1 MYNISEYILAKR
13 SAYITEKALEKSLE
27 YRSFNEGENKPIT
40 YERFKPDNFYKIQK
54 NFEFL
59 IQAIFP
65 GSIIKKF
72 VSINTN
78 ISLKAIPLFIVEI
91 FDPYYIRIPFIITQ
105 DSVLA
110 ISTFGNSNTEE
121 LNRNKWFGEII
132 PTHIMEHVNQL
143 DIIDLIQRPIY
154 VNEDTTMTIDEVI
167 KLIVE
172 SYAIGTTDADQV
184 LSNNFDS
191 QSALDIMEISVESPI
206 FKHID
211 KTFGVESILSLDK
224 ASSAE
229 IISPTDFLPV
239 QIESGDSN
247 EFVYVTSSNKGK
259 LKVNNHKEFDGD
271 QTTVKI
277 PKSAV
282 NTILVE
288 LESSIYFEYDS
299 EIIIEH
305 PDRHTSTWSL
315 FDITTLNEE
324 VNEAMN
330 TVGTEGFV
338 GTMRDIYQAIKIF
351 GLRKG
356 SLMYQVFMNISKVPR
371 KIGSWIWVAL
381 KRAIKT
387 RNQREKEDMLEFQEK
402 LLNDEFDI
410 VLERIKMMGENS
422 VRSWVWTII
431 LGPLYFLPFMYIL
444 QRNANRSVKL
454 RAIERL
460 EFKIDGLL
468 ERHDQKLE
476 FARQEGDPETVDR
489 LLAEKHNMEFARM
502 KLIEFKRDLVQ
513 KDRIRYMTFNKDL
526 SMNGRQRIDALMQ
539 SGSYF
544 NIGVA
549 GGHPYTVETRLGGS
563 DY

>member
-1 MYNISEYILAKR
+1 MYNVSEYILAKR
-13 SAYITEKALEKSLE
+13 SAYITEKALEKSLT
-27 YRSFNEGENKPIT
+27 YRSFNEGENKPIL
-40 YERFKPDNFYKIQK
+40 YERFKPDDFYKVQK

-59 IQAIFP
+59 IETIFP
-65 GSIIKKF
+65 GSIVKKF

-91 FDPYYIRIPFIITQ
+91 FDPYFIRIPFIITQ

-110 ISTFGNSNTEE
+110 ISAFGNSNTEE
-121 LNRNKWFGEII
+121 IYKNKWFGEII
-132 PTHIMEHVNQL
+132 PTHVLAEITQPEIV
-143 DIIDLIQRPIY
+143 DLVQRPVY
-154 VNEDTTMTIDEVI
+154 VNENMTMTIEEII

-191 QSALDIMEISVESPI
+191 ISALDIMELSVESSV

-211 KTFGVESILSLDK
+211 KTFGTESILQLDK
-224 ASSAE
+224 ASAE
-229 IISPTDFLPV
+229 DIISPTDFLPIQV
-239 QIESGDSN
+239 EHGDTN
-247 EFVYVTSSNKGK
+247 AFVYVTSNDKGR
-259 LKVNNHKEFDGD
+259 LKVSTSSEEAE
-271 QTTVKI
+271 QTTVKV

-288 LESSIYFEYDS
+288 LDSLTYFIFDDK
-299 EIIIEH
+299 ILIEQKDGQ
-305 PDRHTSTWSL
+305 PIEWSL
-315 FDITTLNEE
+315 FDMTALNEE
-324 VNEAMN
+324 VNDALN
-330 TVGTEGFV
+330 TVGTEGFI
-338 GTMRDIYQAIKIF
+338 GTMRDVYQAIKIF
-351 GLRKG
+351 GIRKG
-356 SLMYQVFMNISKVPR
+356 SVMYQVFMNITKIPR
-371 KIGSWIWVAL
+371 KVAVWVWAAL
-381 KRAIKT
+381 RRAIKT
-387 RNQREKEDMLEFQEK
+387 RNQRQKDDMLDFQEK

-410 VLERIKMMGENS
+410 ILERIKSMGENA
-422 VRSWVWTII
+422 VRSWVWTIV
-431 LGPLYFLPFMYIL
+431 LGPIHFLPFMYML
-444 QRNANRSVKL
+444 QRRANNQVKL

-468 ERHDQKLE
+468 ERHEQKLE
-476 FARQEGDPETVDR
+476 YAKQEGDPETVDR

-502 KLIEFKRDLVQ
+502 KLIEFKRDLLN

-544 NIGVA
+544 NVSMS
-549 GGHPYTVETRLGGS
+549 GGHGYTVETRAGGL

>member
-1 MYNISEYILAKR
+1 MYNVSEYILAKR
-13 SAYITEKALEKSLE
+13 SAYITEKALEKSLT
-27 YRSFNEGENKPIT
+27 YRSFNEGENKPIL
-40 YERFKPDNFYKIQK
+40 YERFKPDNFYTIQK

-59 IQAIFP
+59 IETIFP
-65 GSIIKKF
+65 GSIVKKF

-91 FDPYYIRIPFIITQ
+91 FDPYFIRIPFIITQ

-110 ISTFGNSNTEE
+110 ISAFGNSNTEE
-121 LNRNKWFGEII
+121 IYKNKWFGEII
-132 PTHIMEHVNQL
+132 PTHVLAEITQPEIV
-143 DIIDLIQRPIY
+143 DLVQRPVY
-154 VNEDTTMTIDEVI
+154 VNETMTMTIEEII

-191 QSALDIMEISVESPI
+191 ISALDIMELSVESSV

-211 KTFGVESILSLDK
+211 KTFGTESILQLDK
-224 ASSAE
+224 ASAE
-229 IISPTDFLPV
+229 DIISPTDFLPIQV
-239 QIESGDSN
+239 EHGDTN
-247 EFVYVTSSNKGK
+247 DFVYVTSNDKGR
-259 LKVNNHKEFDGD
+259 LKVSTSSEEAE
-271 QTTVKI
+271 QTTVKV

-288 LESSIYFEYDS
+288 LDSLTYFIFDDK
-299 EIIIEH
+299 ILIEQKDGQ
-305 PDRHTSTWSL
+305 PIEWSL
-315 FDITTLNEE
+315 FDITALNEE
-324 VNEAMN
+324 VNDALN
-330 TVGTEGFV
+330 TVGTEGFI
-338 GTMRDIYQAIKIF
+338 GTMRDVYQAIKIF

-356 SLMYQVFMNISKVPR
+356 SLMYQVFMNITKLPR
-371 KIGSWIWVAL
+371 KLAAWVWSAL
-381 KRAIKT
+381 KRAMKT

-410 VLERIKMMGENS
+410 ILERIKMMTENS
-422 VRSWVWTII
+422 IRSWVWTII
-431 LGPLYFLPFMYIL
+431 LGPIYFLPFMYIL
-444 QRNANRSVKL
+444 QRNANRTNKL

-468 ERHDQKLE
+468 ERHEQKLE
-476 FARQEGDPETVDR
+476 YAKQEGNPEEVDK

-544 NIGVA
+544 NVGMSN
-549 GGHPYTVETRLGGS
+549 GQGYTVETRLGGL
-563 DY
+563 D

>member
-1 MYNISEYILAKR
+1 MYNVSEYILAKR
-13 SAYITEKALEKSLE
+13 SAYITEKALEKSLT
-27 YRSFNEGENKPIT
+27 YRSFNEGENKPIL
-40 YERFKPDNFYKIQK
+40 YERFKPDNFYTIQK

-59 IQAIFP
+59 IETIFP
-65 GSIIKKF
+65 GSIVKKF

-91 FDPYYIRIPFIITQ
+91 FDPYFIRIPFIITQ

-110 ISTFGNSNTEE
+110 ISAFGNSNTEE
-121 LNRNKWFGEII
+121 IYKNKWFGEII
-132 PTHIMEHVNQL
+132 PTHVLAEITQPEIV
-143 DIIDLIQRPIY
+143 DLVQRPVY
-154 VNEDTTMTIDEVI
+154 VNETTTMTIEEII

-191 QSALDIMEISVESPI
+191 ISALDIMELSVESSV

-211 KTFGVESILSLDK
+211 KTFGTESILQLDK
-224 ASSAE
+224 ASAE
-229 IISPTDFLPV
+229 DIISPTDFLPIQV
-239 QIESGDSN
+239 EHGDTN
-247 EFVYVTSSNKGK
+247 AFVYVTSNDKGR
-259 LKVNNHKEFDGD
+259 LKVSTLSEEAE
-271 QTTVKI
+271 QTTVKV

-288 LESSIYFEYDS
+288 LDSLTYFIFDDK
-299 EIIIEH
+299 ILIEQKDGQ
-305 PDRHTSTWSL
+305 PIEWSL
-315 FDITTLNEE
+315 FDITALNEE
-324 VNEAMN
+324 VNDALN
-330 TVGTEGFV
+330 TVGTEGFI
-338 GTMRDIYQAIKIF
+338 GTMRDVYQAIKIF

-356 SLMYQVFMNISKVPR
+356 SLMYQVFMNITKLPR
-371 KIGSWIWVAL
+371 KLAAWVWSAL
-381 KRAIKT
+381 KRAMKT

-410 VLERIKMMGENS
+410 ILERIKMMSENS

-431 LGPLYFLPFMYIL
+431 LGPIYFLPFMYIL
-444 QRNANRSVKL
+444 QRNANRTNKL

-468 ERHDQKLE
+468 ERHEQKLE
-476 FARQEGDPETVDR
+476 YAKQEGNPEEVDK

-544 NIGVA
+544 NVGMSN
-549 GGHPYTVETRLGGS
+549 GQGYTVETRLGGL
-563 DY
+563 D

>member
-1 MYNISEYILAKR
+1 MYNVSEYILAKR
-13 SAYITEKALEKSLE
+13 SAYITEKALEKSLT
-27 YRSFNEGENKPIT
+27 YRSFNEGENKPIL
-40 YERFKPDNFYKIQK
+40 YERFKPDNFYTIQK

-59 IQAIFP
+59 IETIFP
-65 GSIIKKF
+65 GSIVKKF

-91 FDPYYIRIPFIITQ
+91 FDPYFIRIPFIITQ

-110 ISTFGNSNTEE
+110 ISAFGNSNTEE
-121 LNRNKWFGEII
+121 LYKNKWFGEIT
-132 PTHIMEHVNQL
+132 PTHVLAEITQPEIV
-143 DIIDLIQRPIY
+143 DLVQRPVY
-154 VNEDTTMTIDEVI
+154 VNETMTMTIEEII

-191 QSALDIMEISVESPI
+191 ISALDIMELSVESSV

-211 KTFGVESILSLDK
+211 KTFGTESILQLDK
-224 ASSAE
+224 ASAE
-229 IISPTDFLPV
+229 DIISPTDFLPIQV
-239 QIESGDSN
+239 EHGDTN
-247 EFVYVTSSNKGK
+247 AFVYVTSNDKGR
-259 LKVNNHKEFDGD
+259 LKVSTSSEEAE
-271 QTTVKI
+271 QTTVKV

-288 LESSIYFEYDS
+288 LDSLTYFIFDDK
-299 EIIIEH
+299 ILIEQKDGQ
-305 PDRHTSTWSL
+305 PIEWSL
-315 FDITTLNEE
+315 FDITALNEE
-324 VNEAMN
+324 VNDALN
-330 TVGTEGFV
+330 TVGTEGFI
-338 GTMRDIYQAIKIF
+338 GTMRDVYQAIKIF

-356 SLMYQVFMNISKVPR
+356 SLMYQVFMNITKLPR
-371 KIGSWIWVAL
+371 KLAAWVWSAL
-381 KRAIKT
+381 KRAMKT

-410 VLERIKMMGENS
+410 ILERIKMMTENS
-422 VRSWVWTII
+422 IRSWVWTII
-431 LGPLYFLPFMYIL
+431 LGPIYFLPFMYIL
-444 QRNANRSVKL
+444 QRNANRTNKL

-468 ERHDQKLE
+468 ERHEQKLE
-476 FARQEGDPETVDR
+476 YAKQEGNPEEVDK

-526 SMNGRQRIDALMQ
+526 SMNGRQRIAALMQ

-544 NIGVA
+544 NVGMSN
-549 GGHPYTVETRLGGS
+549 GQGYTVETRLGGL
-563 DY
+563 D

>member
-1 MYNISEYILAKR
+1 MYNVSEYILAKR
-13 SAYITEKALEKSLE
+13 SAYITEKALEKSLT
-27 YRSFNEGENKPIT
+27 YRSFNEGENKPIL
-40 YERFKPDNFYKIQK
+40 YERFKPDNFYKVQK

-59 IQAIFP
+59 IETIFP
-65 GSIIKKF
+65 GSIVKKF

-91 FDPYYIRIPFIITQ
+91 FDPYFIRIPFIITQ

-110 ISTFGNSNTEE
+110 ISAFGNSNTEE
-121 LNRNKWFGEII
+121 IYKNKWFGEIM
-132 PTHIMEHVNQL
+132 PTHVLAEIAQPEIV
-143 DIIDLIQRPIY
+143 DLVQRPVY
-154 VNEDTTMTIDEVI
+154 VNETMTMTIEEII

-191 QSALDIMEISVESPI
+191 ISALDIMELSVESSV

-211 KTFGVESILSLDK
+211 KTFGTESILQLDK
-224 ASSAE
+224 ASAE
-229 IISPTDFLPV
+229 DIISPTDFLPIQV
-239 QIESGDSN
+239 EHGDTN
-247 EFVYVTSSNKGK
+247 AFVYVTSNDKGR
-259 LKVNNHKEFDGD
+259 LKVSTSSEEAE
-271 QTTVKI
+271 QTTVKV

-288 LESSIYFEYDS
+288 LDSLTYFIFDDK
-299 EIIIEH
+299 ILIEQKDGQ
-305 PDRHTSTWSL
+305 PIEWSL
-315 FDITTLNEE
+315 FDITALNEE
-324 VNEAMN
+324 VNDALN
-330 TVGTEGFV
+330 TVGTEGFI
-338 GTMRDIYQAIKIF
+338 GTMRDVYQAIKIF

-356 SLMYQVFMNISKVPR
+356 SLMYQVFMNITKLPR
-371 KIGSWIWVAL
+371 KLAAWVWSAL
-381 KRAIKT
+381 KRAMKT

-410 VLERIKMMGENS
+410 ILERIKMMTENS
-422 VRSWVWTII
+422 IRSWVWTII
-431 LGPLYFLPFMYIL
+431 LGPIYFLPFMYIL
-444 QRNANRSVKL
+444 QRNANRTNKL

-468 ERHDQKLE
+468 ERHEQKLE
-476 FARQEGDPETVDR
+476 YAKQEGNPEEVDK

-544 NIGVA
+544 NVGMSN
-549 GGHPYTVETRLGGS
+549 GQGYTVETRLGGL
-563 DY
+563 D

>member
-1 MYNISEYILAKR
+1 MYNVSEYILAKR
-13 SAYITEKALEKSLE
+13 SAYITEKALEKSLT
-27 YRSFNEGENKPIT
+27 YRSFNEGENKPIL
-40 YERFKPDNFYKIQK
+40 YERFKPDNFYTIQK

-59 IQAIFP
+59 IETIFP
-65 GSIIKKF
+65 GSIVKKF

-91 FDPYYIRIPFIITQ
+91 FDPYFIRIPFIITQ

-110 ISTFGNSNTEE
+110 ISAFGNSNTEE
-121 LNRNKWFGEII
+121 IYKNKWFGEII
-132 PTHIMEHVNQL
+132 PTHVLAEITQPEIV
-143 DIIDLIQRPIY
+143 DLVQRPVY
-154 VNEDTTMTIDEVI
+154 VNESMTMTIEEII

-191 QSALDIMEISVESPI
+191 ISALDIMELSVESSV

-211 KTFGVESILSLDK
+211 KTFGTESILQLDK
-224 ASSAE
+224 ASAE
-229 IISPTDFLPV
+229 DIISPTDFLPIQV
-239 QIESGDSN
+239 EHGDTN
-247 EFVYVTSSNKGK
+247 AFVYVTSNDKGR
-259 LKVNNHKEFDGD
+259 LKVSTSSEEAD
-271 QTTVKI
+271 QTTVKV

-288 LESSIYFEYDS
+288 LDSLTYFIFDDK
-299 EIIIEH
+299 ILIEQKDGQ
-305 PDRHTSTWSL
+305 PIEWSL
-315 FDITTLNEE
+315 FDITALNEE
-324 VNEAMN
+324 VNDALN
-330 TVGTEGFV
+330 TVGTEGFI
-338 GTMRDIYQAIKIF
+338 GTMRDVYQAIKIF

-356 SLMYQVFMNISKVPR
+356 SLMYQVFMNITKLPR
-371 KIGSWIWVAL
+371 KLAAWVWSAL
-381 KRAIKT
+381 KRAMKT

-410 VLERIKMMGENS
+410 ILERIKMMSENS

-431 LGPLYFLPFMYIL
+431 LGPIYFLPFMYIL
-444 QRNANRSVKL
+444 QRNASRTNKL

-468 ERHDQKLE
+468 ERHEQKLE
-476 FARQEGDPETVDR
+476 YAKQEGNPEEVDK

-544 NIGVA
+544 NVGMSN
-549 GGHPYTVETRLGGS
+549 GQGYTVETRLGGL
-563 DY
+563 D

>member
-1 MYNISEYILAKR
+1 MYNVSEYILAKR
-13 SAYITEKALEKSLE
+13 SAYITEKALEKSLT
-27 YRSFNEGENKPIT
+27 YRSFNEGENKPIL
-40 YERFKPDNFYKIQK
+40 YERFKPDDFYKVQK

-59 IQAIFP
+59 IETIFP
-65 GSIIKKF
+65 GSIVKKF

-91 FDPYYIRIPFIITQ
+91 FDPYFIRIPFIITQ

-110 ISTFGNSNTEE
+110 ISAFGNSNTEE
-121 LNRNKWFGEII
+121 IYKNKWFGEII
-132 PTHIMEHVNQL
+132 PTHVLAEITQPEIV
-143 DIIDLIQRPIY
+143 DLVQRPVY
-154 VNEDTTMTIDEVI
+154 VNETTTMTIEEII

-191 QSALDIMEISVESPI
+191 ISALDIMELSVESSV

-211 KTFGVESILSLDK
+211 KTFGTESILQLDK
-224 ASSAE
+224 ASAE
-229 IISPTDFLPV
+229 DIISPTDFLPIQV
-239 QIESGDSN
+239 EHGDTN
-247 EFVYVTSSNKGK
+247 AFVYVTSNDKGR
-259 LKVNNHKEFDGD
+259 LKVSTSSEEAE
-271 QTTVKI
+271 QTTVKV

-288 LESSIYFEYDS
+288 LDSLTYFIFDDK
-299 EIIIEH
+299 ILIEQKDGQ
-305 PDRHTSTWSL
+305 PIEWSL
-315 FDITTLNEE
+315 FDITALNEE
-324 VNEAMN
+324 VNDALN
-330 TVGTEGFV
+330 TVGTEGFI
-338 GTMRDIYQAIKIF
+338 GTMRDVYQAIKIF

-356 SLMYQVFMNISKVPR
+356 SLMYQVFMNITKLPR
-371 KIGSWIWVAL
+371 KLAAWVWSAL
-381 KRAIKT
+381 KRAMKT

-410 VLERIKMMGENS
+410 ILERIKMMTENS
-422 VRSWVWTII
+422 IRSWVWTII
-431 LGPLYFLPFMYIL
+431 LGPIYFLPFMYIL
-444 QRNANRSVKL
+444 QRNANRTNKL

-468 ERHDQKLE
+468 ERHEQKLE
-476 FARQEGDPETVDR
+476 YAKQEGNPEEVDK

-544 NIGVA
+544 NVGMSN
-549 GGHPYTVETRLGGS
+549 GQGYTVETRLGGL
-563 DY
+563 D

>member
-1 MYNISEYILAKR
+1 MYNVSEYILAKR
-13 SAYITEKALEKSLE
+13 SAYITEKALEKSLT
-27 YRSFNEGENKPIT
+27 YRSFNEGENKPIL
-40 YERFKPDNFYKIQK
+40 YERFKPDDFYKVQK

-59 IQAIFP
+59 IETIFP
-65 GSIIKKF
+65 GSIVKKF

-91 FDPYYIRIPFIITQ
+91 FDPYFIRIPFIITQ

-110 ISTFGNSNTEE
+110 ISAFGNSNTEE
-121 LNRNKWFGEII
+121 IYKNKWFGEII
-132 PTHIMEHVNQL
+132 PTHVLAEITQPEIV
-143 DIIDLIQRPIY
+143 DLVQRPVQ
-154 VNEDTTMTIDEVI
+154 VNETMTMTIEEII

-191 QSALDIMEISVESPI
+191 ISALDIMELSVESSV

-211 KTFGVESILSLDK
+211 KTFGTESILQLDK
-224 ASSAE
+224 ASAE
-229 IISPTDFLPV
+229 DIISPTDFLPIQV
-239 QIESGDSN
+239 EHGDTN
-247 EFVYVTSSNKGK
+247 AFVYVTSNDKGR
-259 LKVNNHKEFDGD
+259 LKVSTSSEEAE
-271 QTTVKI
+271 QTTVKV

-288 LESSIYFEYDS
+288 LDSLTYFIFDDK
-299 EIIIEH
+299 ILIEQKDGQ
-305 PDRHTSTWSL
+305 PIEWSL
-315 FDITTLNEE
+315 FDITALNEE
-324 VNEAMN
+324 VNDALN
-330 TVGTEGFV
+330 TVGTEGFI
-338 GTMRDIYQAIKIF
+338 GTMRDVYQAIKIF
-351 GLRKG
+351 GIRKG
-356 SLMYQVFMNISKVPR
+356 SVMYQVFMNITKIPR
-371 KIGSWIWVAL
+371 KVAVWVWAAL
-381 KRAIKT
+381 RRAIKT
-387 RNQREKEDMLEFQEK
+387 RNQRQKDDMLDFQEK

-410 VLERIKMMGENS
+410 ILERIKSMGENA

-431 LGPLYFLPFMYIL
+431 LGPIHFLPFMYML
-444 QRNANRSVKL
+444 QRRANNQVKL

-468 ERHDQKLE
+468 ERHEQKLE
-476 FARQEGDPETVDR
+476 YAKQEGDPETVDK

-502 KLIEFKRDLVQ
+502 KLIEFKRDLLN

-544 NIGVA
+544 NVSMS
-549 GGHPYTVETRLGGS
+549 GGHGYTVETRAGGL

>member
-1 MYNISEYILAKR
+1 MYNVSEYILAKR
-13 SAYITEKALEKSLE
+13 SAYITEKALEKSLT
-27 YRSFNEGENKPIT
+27 YRSFNEGENKPIL
-40 YERFKPDNFYKIQK
+40 YERFKPDNFYKVQK

-59 IQAIFP
+59 IETIFP
-65 GSIIKKF
+65 GSIVKKF

-91 FDPYYIRIPFIITQ
+91 FDPYFIRIPFIITQ

-110 ISTFGNSNTEE
+110 ISAFGNSNTEE
-121 LNRNKWFGEII
+121 IYKNKWFGEII
-132 PTHIMEHVNQL
+132 PTHVLAEITQPEIV
-143 DIIDLIQRPIY
+143 DLVQRPVY
-154 VNEDTTMTIDEVI
+154 VNETMTMTIEEII

-191 QSALDIMEISVESPI
+191 ISALDIMELSVESSV

-211 KTFGVESILSLDK
+211 KTFGVESILQLDK
-224 ASSAE
+224 ASAE
-229 IISPTDFLPV
+229 DIISPTDFLPIQV
-239 QIESGDSN
+239 EHGDTN
-247 EFVYVTSSNKGK
+247 AFVYVTSNDKGR
-259 LKVNNHKEFDGD
+259 LKVSTSSEEAE
-271 QTTVKI
+271 QTTVKV

-288 LESSIYFEYDS
+288 LDSLTYFIFDDK
-299 EIIIEH
+299 ILIEQKDGQ
-305 PDRHTSTWSL
+305 PIEWSL
-315 FDITTLNEE
+315 FDITALNEE
-324 VNEAMN
+324 VNDALN
-330 TVGTEGFV
+330 TVGTEGFI
-338 GTMRDIYQAIKIF
+338 GTMRDVYQAIKIF
-351 GLRKG
+351 GIRKG
-356 SLMYQVFMNISKVPR
+356 SVMYQVFMNITKIPR
-371 KIGSWIWVAL
+371 KVAVWVWAAL
-381 KRAIKT
+381 RRAIKT
-387 RNQREKEDMLEFQEK
+387 RNQREKDDMLDFQEK

-410 VLERIKMMGENS
+410 ILERIKSMGENA

-431 LGPLYFLPFMYIL
+431 LGPIHFLPFMYML
-444 QRNANRSVKL
+444 QRRANNQVKL

-468 ERHDQKLE
+468 ERHEQKLE
-476 FARQEGDPETVDR
+476 YAKQEGDPETVDR

-502 KLIEFKRDLVQ
+502 KLIEFKRDLLH

-544 NIGVA
+544 NVSMS
-549 GGHPYTVETRLGGS
+549 GGQGYTVETRAGGL

>member
-1 MYNISEYILAKR
+1 MYNVSEYILAKR
-13 SAYITEKALEKSLE
+13 SAYITEKALEKSLT
-27 YRSFNEGENKPIT
+27 YRSFNEGENKPIL
-40 YERFKPDNFYKIQK
+40 YERFKPDNFYTVQK

-59 IQAIFP
+59 IETIFP
-65 GSIIKKF
+65 GSIVKKF

-91 FDPYYIRIPFIITQ
+91 FDPYFIRIPFIITQ

-121 LNRNKWFGEII
+121 LYKNKWFGEII
-132 PTHIMEHVNQL
+132 PTHVLVEITQPEIV
-143 DIIDLIQRPIY
+143 DLVQRPVY
-154 VNEDTTMTIDEVI
+154 VNETMTMTIEEII

-191 QSALDIMEISVESPI
+191 ISALDIMELSVESSV

-211 KTFGVESILSLDK
+211 KTFGTESILQLDK
-224 ASSAE
+224 ASAE
-229 IISPTDFLPV
+229 DIISPTDFLPIQV
-239 QIESGDSN
+239 EHGDTN
-247 EFVYVTSSNKGK
+247 AFVYVTSNDKGR
-259 LKVNNHKEFDGD
+259 LKVSTSSEEAE
-271 QTTVKI
+271 QTTVKV

-288 LESSIYFEYDS
+288 LDSLTYFIFDDK
-299 EIIIEH
+299 ILIEQKDGQ
-305 PDRHTSTWSL
+305 PIEWSL
-315 FDITTLNEE
+315 FDITALNEE
-324 VNEAMN
+324 VNDALN
-330 TVGTEGFV
+330 TVGTEGFI
-338 GTMRDIYQAIKIF
+338 GTMRDVYQAIKIF

-356 SLMYQVFMNISKVPR
+356 SLMYQVFMNITKLPR
-371 KIGSWIWVAL
+371 KLAAWVWSAL
-381 KRAIKT
+381 KRAMKT

-410 VLERIKMMGENS
+410 ILERIKMMTENS
-422 VRSWVWTII
+422 IRSWVWTII
-431 LGPLYFLPFMYIL
+431 LGPIYFLPFMYIL
-444 QRNANRSVKL
+444 QRNANRTNKL

-468 ERHDQKLE
+468 ERHEQKLE
-476 FARQEGDPETVDR
+476 YAKQEGNPEEVDK

-544 NIGVA
+544 NVGMSN
-549 GGHPYTVETRLGGS
+549 GQGYTVETRLGGL
-563 DY
+563 D

>member
-1 MYNISEYILAKR
+1 MYNVSEYILAKR
-13 SAYITEKALEKSLE
+13 SAYITEKALEKSLT
-27 YRSFNEGENKPIT
+27 YRSFNEGENKPIL
-40 YERFKPDNFYKIQK
+40 YERFKPDDFYKVQK

-59 IQAIFP
+59 IETIFP
-65 GSIIKKF
+65 GSIVKKF

-91 FDPYYIRIPFIITQ
+91 FDPYFIRIPFIITQ

-110 ISTFGNSNTEE
+110 ISAFGNSNTEE
-121 LNRNKWFGEII
+121 IYKNKWFGEII
-132 PTHIMEHVNQL
+132 PTHVLAEITQPEIV
-143 DIIDLIQRPIY
+143 DLVQRPVY
-154 VNEDTTMTIDEVI
+154 VNETMTMTIEEII

-191 QSALDIMEISVESPI
+191 ISALDIMELSVESSV

-211 KTFGVESILSLDK
+211 KTFGTESILQLDK
-224 ASSAE
+224 ASAE
-229 IISPTDFLPV
+229 DIISPTDFLPIQV
-239 QIESGDSN
+239 EHGDTN
-247 EFVYVTSSNKGK
+247 AFVYVTSNDKGR
-259 LKVNNHKEFDGD
+259 LKVSTSSEEAE

-288 LESSIYFEYDS
+288 LDSLTYFIFDDK
-299 EIIIEH
+299 ILIEQKDGQ
-305 PDRHTSTWSL
+305 PIEWSL
-315 FDITTLNEE
+315 FDITALNEE
-324 VNEAMN
+324 VNDALN
-330 TVGTEGFV
+330 TVGTEGFI
-338 GTMRDIYQAIKIF
+338 GTMRDVYQAIKIF

-356 SLMYQVFMNISKVPR
+356 SLMYQVFMNITKLPR
-371 KIGSWIWVAL
+371 KLAAWVWSAL
-381 KRAIKT
+381 KRAMKT

-410 VLERIKMMGENS
+410 ILERIKMMTENS

-431 LGPLYFLPFMYIL
+431 LGPIYFLPFMYIL
-444 QRNANRSVKL
+444 QRNANRTNKL

-468 ERHDQKLE
+468 ERHEQKLE
-476 FARQEGDPETVDR
+476 YAKQEGNPEEVDK

-544 NIGVA
+544 NVGMSN
-549 GGHPYTVETRLGGS
+549 GQGYTVETRLGGL
-563 DY
+563 D

>member
-1 MYNISEYILAKR
+1 MYNVSEYILAKR
-13 SAYITEKALEKSLE
+13 SAYITEKALEKSLT
-27 YRSFNEGENKPIT
+27 YRSFNEGENKPIL
-40 YERFKPDNFYKIQK
+40 YERFKPDNFYTIQK

-59 IQAIFP
+59 IETIFP
-65 GSIIKKF
+65 GSIVKKF

-91 FDPYYIRIPFIITQ
+91 FDPYFIRIPFIITQ

-110 ISTFGNSNTEE
+110 ISAFGNSNTEE
-121 LNRNKWFGEII
+121 IYKNKWFGEII
-132 PTHIMEHVNQL
+132 PTHVLAEITQPEIV
-143 DIIDLIQRPIY
+143 DLVQRPVY
-154 VNEDTTMTIDEVI
+154 VNESMTMTIEEII

-191 QSALDIMEISVESPI
+191 ISALDIMELSVESSV

-211 KTFGVESILSLDK
+211 KTFGTESILQLDK
-224 ASSAE
+224 ASAE
-229 IISPTDFLPV
+229 DIISPTDFLPIQV
-239 QIESGDSN
+239 EHGDTN
-247 EFVYVTSSNKGK
+247 AFVYVTSNDKGR
-259 LKVNNHKEFDGD
+259 LKVSTSSEEAE
-271 QTTVKI
+271 QTTVKV

-288 LESSIYFEYDS
+288 LDSLTYFIFDDK
-299 EIIIEH
+299 ILIEQKDGQ
-305 PDRHTSTWSL
+305 PIEWSL
-315 FDITTLNEE
+315 FDITALNEE
-324 VNEAMN
+324 VNDALN
-330 TVGTEGFV
+330 TVGTEGFI
-338 GTMRDIYQAIKIF
+338 GTMRDVYQAIKIF

-356 SLMYQVFMNISKVPR
+356 SLMYQVFMNITKLPR
-371 KIGSWIWVAL
+371 KLAAWVWSAL
-381 KRAIKT
+381 KRAMKT

-410 VLERIKMMGENS
+410 ILERIKMMSENS

-431 LGPLYFLPFMYIL
+431 LGPIYFLPFMYIL
-444 QRNANRSVKL
+444 QRNANRTNKL

-468 ERHDQKLE
+468 ERHEQKLE
-476 FARQEGDPETVDR
+476 YAKQEGNPEEVDK

-544 NIGVA
+544 NVGMSN
-549 GGHPYTVETRLGGS
+549 GQGYTVETRIGGL
-563 DY
+563 D

>member
-1 MYNISEYILAKR
+1 MYNVSEYILAKR
-13 SAYITEKALEKSLE
+13 SAYITEKALEKSLT
-27 YRSFNEGENKPIT
+27 YRSFNEGENKPIL
-40 YERFKPDNFYKIQK
+40 YERFKPDNFYTIQK

-59 IQAIFP
+59 IETIFP
-65 GSIIKKF
+65 GSIVKKF

-91 FDPYYIRIPFIITQ
+91 FDPYFIRIPFIITQ

-110 ISTFGNSNTEE
+110 ISAFGNSNTEE
-121 LNRNKWFGEII
+121 LYKNKWFGEIT
-132 PTHIMEHVNQL
+132 PTHVLAEITQPEIV
-143 DIIDLIQRPIY
+143 DLVQRPVY
-154 VNEDTTMTIDEVI
+154 VNETMTMTIEEII

-191 QSALDIMEISVESPI
+191 ISALDIMELSVESSV

-211 KTFGVESILSLDK
+211 KTFGTESILQLDK
-224 ASSAE
+224 ASAE
-229 IISPTDFLPV
+229 DIISPTDFLPIQV
-239 QIESGDSN
+239 EHGDTN
-247 EFVYVTSSNKGK
+247 AFVYVTSNDKGR
-259 LKVNNHKEFDGD
+259 LKVSTSSEEAE
-271 QTTVKI
+271 QTTVKV

-288 LESSIYFEYDS
+288 LDSLTYFIFDDK
-299 EIIIEH
+299 ILIEQKDGQ
-305 PDRHTSTWSL
+305 PIEWSL
-315 FDITTLNEE
+315 FDITALNEE
-324 VNEAMN
+324 VNDALN
-330 TVGTEGFV
+330 TVGTEGFI
-338 GTMRDIYQAIKIF
+338 GTMRDVYQAIKIF

-356 SLMYQVFMNISKVPR
+356 SLMYQVFMNITKLPR
-371 KIGSWIWVAL
+371 KLAAWVWSAL
-381 KRAIKT
+381 KRAMKT

-410 VLERIKMMGENS
+410 ILERIKMMTENS
-422 VRSWVWTII
+422 IRSWVWTII
-431 LGPLYFLPFMYIL
+431 LGPIYFLPFMYIL
-444 QRNANRSVKL
+444 QRNANRTNKL

-468 ERHDQKLE
+468 ERHEQKLE
-476 FARQEGDPETVDR
+476 YAKQEGNPEEVDK

-544 NIGVA
+544 NVGMSN
-549 GGHPYTVETRLGGS
+549 GQGYTVETRLGGL
-563 DY
+563 D

>member
-1 MYNISEYILAKR
+1 MYNVSEYILAKR
-13 SAYITEKALEKSLE
+13 SAYITEKALEKSLT
-27 YRSFNEGENKPIT
+27 YRSFNEGENKPIL
-40 YERFKPDNFYKIQK
+40 YERFKPDNFYKVQK

-59 IQAIFP
+59 IETIFP
-65 GSIIKKF
+65 GSIVKKF

-91 FDPYYIRIPFIITQ
+91 FDPYFIRIPFIITQ

-110 ISTFGNSNTEE
+110 ISAFGNSNTEE
-121 LNRNKWFGEII
+121 IYKNKWFGEII
-132 PTHIMEHVNQL
+132 PTHVLAEITQPEIV
-143 DIIDLIQRPIY
+143 DLVQRPVY
-154 VNEDTTMTIDEVI
+154 VNETMTMTIEEII

-191 QSALDIMEISVESPI
+191 ISALDIMELSVESSV

-211 KTFGVESILSLDK
+211 KTFGTESILQLDK
-224 ASSAE
+224 ASAE
-229 IISPTDFLPV
+229 DIISPTDFLPIQV
-239 QIESGDSN
+239 EHGDTN
-247 EFVYVTSSNKGK
+247 AFVYVTSNDKGR
-259 LKVNNHKEFDGD
+259 LKVSTSSEEAE
-271 QTTVKI
+271 QTTVKV

-288 LESSIYFEYDS
+288 LDSLTYFIFDDK
-299 EIIIEH
+299 ILIEQKDGQ
-305 PDRHTSTWSL
+305 PIEWSL
-315 FDITTLNEE
+315 FDITALNEE
-324 VNEAMN
+324 VNDALN
-330 TVGTEGFV
+330 TVGTEGFI
-338 GTMRDIYQAIKIF
+338 GTMRDVYQAIKIF
-351 GLRKG
+351 GIRKG
-356 SLMYQVFMNISKVPR
+356 SVMYQVFMNITKIPR
-371 KIGSWIWVAL
+371 KVAVWVWAAL

-387 RNQREKEDMLEFQEK
+387 RNQRQKDDMLDFQEK

-410 VLERIKMMGENS
+410 ILERIKSMGENA

-431 LGPLYFLPFMYIL
+431 LGPIHFLPFMYML
-444 QRNANRSVKL
+444 QRRANNQVKL

-468 ERHDQKLE
+468 ERHEQKLE
-476 FARQEGDPETVDR
+476 YAKQEGDPETVDK

-502 KLIEFKRDLVQ
+502 KLIEFKRDLLN

-544 NIGVA
+544 NVSMS
-549 GGHPYTVETRLGGS
+549 GGHGYTVETRAGGL

>member
-1 MYNISEYILAKR
+1 MYNVSEYILAKR
-13 SAYITEKALEKSLE
+13 SAYITEKALEKSLT
-27 YRSFNEGENKPIT
+27 YRSFNEGENKPIL
-40 YERFKPDNFYKIQK
+40 YERFKPDNFYKVQK

-59 IQAIFP
+59 IETIFP
-65 GSIIKKF
+65 GSIVKKF

-91 FDPYYIRIPFIITQ
+91 FDPYFIRIPFIITQ

-110 ISTFGNSNTEE
+110 ISAFGNSNTEE
-121 LNRNKWFGEII
+121 IYKNKWFGEII
-132 PTHIMEHVNQL
+132 PTHILAEITQPEIV
-143 DIIDLIQRPIY
+143 DLVQRPVY
-154 VNEDTTMTIDEVI
+154 VNETMTMTIEEII

-191 QSALDIMEISVESPI
+191 ISALDIMELSVESSV

-211 KTFGVESILSLDK
+211 KTFGTESILQLDK
-224 ASSAE
+224 ASAE
-229 IISPTDFLPV
+229 DIISPTDFLPIQV
-239 QIESGDSN
+239 ERGDTN
-247 EFVYVTSSNKGK
+247 AFVYVTSNDKGR
-259 LKVNNHKEFDGD
+259 LKVSTSSEEAE
-271 QTTVKI
+271 QTTVKV

-288 LESSIYFEYDS
+288 LDSLTYFIFDDK
-299 EIIIEH
+299 ILIEQKDGQ
-305 PDRHTSTWSL
+305 PIEWSL
-315 FDITTLNEE
+315 FDITALNEE
-324 VNEAMN
+324 INDALN
-330 TVGTEGFV
+330 TVGTEGFI
-338 GTMRDIYQAIKIF
+338 GTMRDVYQAIKIF

-356 SLMYQVFMNISKVPR
+356 SLMYQVFMNITKLPR
-371 KIGSWIWVAL
+371 KLAAWVWSAL
-381 KRAIKT
+381 KRALKT

-410 VLERIKMMGENS
+410 ILERIKMMTENS
-422 VRSWVWTII
+422 IRSWVWTII
-431 LGPLYFLPFMYIL
+431 LGPIYFLPFMYIL
-444 QRNANRSVKL
+444 QRNANRTNKL

-468 ERHDQKLE
+468 ERHEQKLE
-476 FARQEGDPETVDR
+476 YAKQEGNPEEVDK

-544 NIGVA
+544 NVGMSN
-549 GGHPYTVETRLGGS
+549 GQGYTVETRLGGL
-563 DY
+563 D

>member
-1 MYNISEYILAKR
+1 MYNVSEYILAKR
-13 SAYITEKALEKSLE
+13 SAYITEKALEKSLT
-27 YRSFNEGENKPIT
+27 YRSFNEGENKPIL
-40 YERFKPDNFYKIQK
+40 YERFKPDNFYTVQK

-59 IQAIFP
+59 IETIFP
-65 GSIIKKF
+65 GSIVKKF

-91 FDPYYIRIPFIITQ
+91 FDPYFIRIPFIITQ

-110 ISTFGNSNTEE
+110 ISAFGNSNTEE
-121 LNRNKWFGEII
+121 IYKNKWFGEII
-132 PTHIMEHVNQL
+132 PTHILAEITQPEIV
-143 DIIDLIQRPIY
+143 DLVQRPVY
-154 VNEDTTMTIDEVI
+154 VNETTTMTIEEII

-191 QSALDIMEISVESPI
+191 ISALDIMELSVESSV

-211 KTFGVESILSLDK
+211 KTYGTESILQLDK
-224 ASSAE
+224 ASAE
-229 IISPTDFLPV
+229 DIISPTDFLPIQV
-239 QIESGDSN
+239 EHGDTN
-247 EFVYVTSSNKGK
+247 AFVYVTSNDKGR
-259 LKVNNHKEFDGD
+259 LKVSTSSEEAE
-271 QTTVKI
+271 QTTVKV
-277 PKSAV
+277 PKSAI

-288 LESSIYFEYDS
+288 LDSLTYFIFDDK
-299 EIIIEH
+299 ILIEQKDGQ
-305 PDRHTSTWSL
+305 PIEWSL
-315 FDITTLNEE
+315 FDITALNEE
-324 VNEAMN
+324 VNDALN
-330 TVGTEGFV
+330 TVGTEGFI
-338 GTMRDIYQAIKIF
+338 GTMRDVYQAIKIF

-356 SLMYQVFMNISKVPR
+356 SLMYQVFMNITKLPR
-371 KIGSWIWVAL
+371 KLAAWVWSAL
-381 KRAIKT
+381 KRAMKT

-410 VLERIKMMGENS
+410 ILERIKMMSENS
-422 VRSWVWTII
+422 IRSWVWTII
-431 LGPLYFLPFMYIL
+431 LGPIYFLPFMYIL
-444 QRNANRSVKL
+444 QRNANRTNKL

-468 ERHDQKLE
+468 ERHEQKLE
-476 FARQEGDPETVDR
+476 YAKQEGNPEEVDK

-544 NIGVA
+544 NVGMSN
-549 GGHPYTVETRLGGS
+549 GQGYTVETRLGGL
-563 DY
+563 D

>member
-1 MYNISEYILAKR
+1 MYNVSEYILAKR
-13 SAYITEKALEKSLE
+13 SAYITEKALEKSLT
-27 YRSFNEGENKPIT
+27 YRSFNEGENKPIL
-40 YERFKPDNFYKIQK
+40 YERFKPDDFYKVQK

-59 IQAIFP
+59 IETIFP
-65 GSIIKKF
+65 GSIVKKF

-91 FDPYYIRIPFIITQ
+91 FDPYFIRIPFIITQ

-110 ISTFGNSNTEE
+110 ISAFGNSNTEE
-121 LNRNKWFGEII
+121 IYKNKWFGEII
-132 PTHIMEHVNQL
+132 PTHVLAEITQPEIV
-143 DIIDLIQRPIY
+143 DLVQRPVY
-154 VNEDTTMTIDEVI
+154 VNETMTMTIEEII

-191 QSALDIMEISVESPI
+191 ISALDIMELSVESSV

-211 KTFGVESILSLDK
+211 KTFGTESILQLDK
-224 ASSAE
+224 ASAE
-229 IISPTDFLPV
+229 DIISPTDFLPIQV
-239 QIESGDSN
+239 EHGDTN
-247 EFVYVTSSNKGK
+247 AFVYVTSNDKGR
-259 LKVNNHKEFDGD
+259 LKISTSSEEAE
-271 QTTVKI
+271 QTTVKV

-288 LESSIYFEYDS
+288 LDSLTYFIFDDK
-299 EIIIEH
+299 ILIEQKDGQ
-305 PDRHTSTWSL
+305 PIEWSL
-315 FDITTLNEE
+315 FDITALNEE
-324 VNEAMN
+324 VNDALN
-330 TVGTEGFV
+330 TVGTEGFI
-338 GTMRDIYQAIKIF
+338 GTMRDVYQAIKIF

-356 SLMYQVFMNISKVPR
+356 SLMYQVFMNITKLPR
-371 KIGSWIWVAL
+371 KLAAWVWSAL
-381 KRAIKT
+381 KRAMKT

-410 VLERIKMMGENS
+410 ILERIKMMSENS

-431 LGPLYFLPFMYIL
+431 LGPIYFLPFMYIL
-444 QRNANRSVKL
+444 QRNANRTNKL

-468 ERHDQKLE
+468 ERHEQKLE
-476 FARQEGDPETVDR
+476 YAKQEGNPEEVDK

-544 NIGVA
+544 NVGMSN
-549 GGHPYTVETRLGGS
+549 GQGYTVETRLGGL
-563 DY
+563 D

>member
-1 MYNISEYILAKR
+1 MYNVSEYILAKR
-13 SAYITEKALEKSLE
+13 SAYITEKALEKSLT
-27 YRSFNEGENKPIT
+27 YRSFNEGENKPIL
-40 YERFKPDNFYKIQK
+40 YERFKPDDFYKVQK

-59 IQAIFP
+59 IETIFP
-65 GSIIKKF
+65 GSIVKKF

-91 FDPYYIRIPFIITQ
+91 FDPYFIRIPFIITQ

-110 ISTFGNSNTEE
+110 ISAFGNSNTEE
-121 LNRNKWFGEII
+121 IYKNKWFGEII
-132 PTHIMEHVNQL
+132 PTHILAEITQPEIV
-143 DIIDLIQRPIY
+143 DLVQRPVY
-154 VNEDTTMTIDEVI
+154 VNETMTMTIEEII

-191 QSALDIMEISVESPI
+191 ISALDIMELSVESSV

-211 KTFGVESILSLDK
+211 KTFGTESILQLDK
-224 ASSAE
+224 ASAE
-229 IISPTDFLPV
+229 DIISPTDFLPIQV
-239 QIESGDSN
+239 EHGDTN
-247 EFVYVTSSNKGK
+247 AFVYVTSNDKGR
-259 LKVNNHKEFDGD
+259 LKVSTSSEEAE
-271 QTTVKI
+271 QTTVKV

-288 LESSIYFEYDS
+288 LDSLTYFIFDDK
-299 EIIIEH
+299 ILIEQKDGQ
-305 PDRHTSTWSL
+305 PIEWSL
-315 FDITTLNEE
+315 FDITALNEE
-324 VNEAMN
+324 VNDALN
-330 TVGTEGFV
+330 TVGTEGFI
-338 GTMRDIYQAIKIF
+338 GTMRDVYQAIKIF

-356 SLMYQVFMNISKVPR
+356 SLMYQVFMNITKLPR
-371 KIGSWIWVAL
+371 KLAAWVWSAL
-381 KRAIKT
+381 KRAMKT

-410 VLERIKMMGENS
+410 ILERIKMMSENS

-431 LGPLYFLPFMYIL
+431 LGPIYFLPFMYIL
-444 QRNANRSVKL
+444 QRNANRTNKL

-468 ERHDQKLE
+468 ERHEQKLE
-476 FARQEGDPETVDR
+476 YAKQEGNPEEVDK

-544 NIGVA
+544 NVGMSN
-549 GGHPYTVETRLGGS
+549 GQGYTVETRLGGL
-563 DY
+563 D

>member
-1 MYNISEYILAKR
+1 MYNVSEYILAKR
-13 SAYITEKALEKSLE
+13 SAYITEKALEKSLT
-27 YRSFNEGENKPIT
+27 YRSFNEGENKPIL
-40 YERFKPDNFYKIQK
+40 YERFKPDNFYTIQK

-59 IQAIFP
+59 IETIFP
-65 GSIIKKF
+65 GSIVKKF

-91 FDPYYIRIPFIITQ
+91 FDPYFIRIPFIITQ

-110 ISTFGNSNTEE
+110 ISAFGNSNTEE
-121 LNRNKWFGEII
+121 IYKNKWFGEII
-132 PTHIMEHVNQL
+132 PTHVLAEITQPEIV
-143 DIIDLIQRPIY
+143 DLVQRPVY
-154 VNEDTTMTIDEVI
+154 VNESMTMTIEEII

-191 QSALDIMEISVESPI
+191 ISALDIMELSVESSV

-211 KTFGVESILSLDK
+211 KTFGTESILQLDK
-224 ASSAE
+224 AAAE
-229 IISPTDFLPV
+229 DIISPTDFLPIQV
-239 QIESGDSN
+239 EHGDTN
-247 EFVYVTSSNKGK
+247 AFVYVTSNDKGR
-259 LKVNNHKEFDGD
+259 LKVSTSSEEAE
-271 QTTVKI
+271 QTTVKV

-288 LESSIYFEYDS
+288 LDSLTYFIFDDK
-299 EIIIEH
+299 ILIEQKDGQ
-305 PDRHTSTWSL
+305 PIEWSL
-315 FDITTLNEE
+315 FDITALNEE
-324 VNEAMN
+324 VNDALN
-330 TVGTEGFV
+330 TVGTEGFI
-338 GTMRDIYQAIKIF
+338 GTMRDVYQAIKIF

-356 SLMYQVFMNISKVPR
+356 SLMYQVFMNITKLPR
-371 KIGSWIWVAL
+371 KLAAWVWSAL
-381 KRAIKT
+381 KRAMKT

-410 VLERIKMMGENS
+410 ILERIKMMTENS
-422 VRSWVWTII
+422 IRSWVWTII
-431 LGPLYFLPFMYIL
+431 LGPIYFLPFMYIL
-444 QRNANRSVKL
+444 QRNASRTNKL

-468 ERHDQKLE
+468 ERHEQKLE
-476 FARQEGDPETVDR
+476 YAKQEGNPEEVDK

-544 NIGVA
+544 NVGMSN
-549 GGHPYTVETRLGGS
+549 GQGYTVETRLGGL
-563 DY
+563 D

>member
-1 MYNISEYILAKR
+1 MYNVSEYILAKR
-13 SAYITEKALEKSLE
+13 SAYITEKALEKSLT
-27 YRSFNEGENKPIT
+27 YRSFNEGENKPIL
-40 YERFKPDNFYKIQK
+40 YERFKPDDFYKVQK

-59 IQAIFP
+59 IETIFP
-65 GSIIKKF
+65 GSIVKKF

-91 FDPYYIRIPFIITQ
+91 FDPYFIRIPFIITQ

-110 ISTFGNSNTEE
+110 ISAFGNSNTEE
-121 LNRNKWFGEII
+121 IYKNKWFGEII
-132 PTHIMEHVNQL
+132 PTHVLAEITQPEIV
-143 DIIDLIQRPIY
+143 DLVQRPVY
-154 VNEDTTMTIDEVI
+154 VNETMTMTIEEII

-191 QSALDIMEISVESPI
+191 ISALDIMELSVESSV

-211 KTFGVESILSLDK
+211 KTFGTESILQLDK
-224 ASSAE
+224 ASAE
-229 IISPTDFLPV
+229 DIISPTDFLPIQV
-239 QIESGDSN
+239 EHGDTN
-247 EFVYVTSSNKGK
+247 AFVYVTSNDKGR
-259 LKVNNHKEFDGD
+259 LKVSTSSEEAE
-271 QTTVKI
+271 QTTVKV

-288 LESSIYFEYDS
+288 LDSLTYFIFDDK
-299 EIIIEH
+299 ILIEQKDGQ
-305 PDRHTSTWSL
+305 PIEWSL
-315 FDITTLNEE
+315 FDITALNEE
-324 VNEAMN
+324 VNDALN
-330 TVGTEGFV
+330 TVGTEGFI
-338 GTMRDIYQAIKIF
+338 GTMRDVYQAIKIF

-356 SLMYQVFMNISKVPR
+356 SLMYQVFMNITKLPR
-371 KIGSWIWVAL
+371 KLAAWVWSAL
-381 KRAIKT
+381 KRAMKT

-410 VLERIKMMGENS
+410 ILERIKMMTENS
-422 VRSWVWTII
+422 IRSWVWTII
-431 LGPLYFLPFMYIL
+431 LGPIYFLPFMYIL
-444 QRNANRSVKL
+444 QRNANRTNKL

-468 ERHDQKLE
+468 ERHEQKLE
-476 FARQEGDPETVDR
+476 YAKQEGNPEEVDK

-544 NIGVA
+544 NVGMSN
-549 GGHPYTVETRLGGS
+549 GQGYTVETRLGGL
-563 DY
+563 D

>member
-1 MYNISEYILAKR
+1 MYNVSEYILAKR
-13 SAYITEKALEKSLE
+13 SAYITEKALEKSLV
-27 YRSFNEGENKPIT
+27 YRSFNEGENKPIL
-40 YERFKPDNFYKIQK
+40 YERFKPDNFYKVQK

-59 IQAIFP
+59 IETIFP
-65 GSIIKKF
+65 GSIVKKF

-91 FDPYYIRIPFIITQ
+91 FDPYFIRIPFIITQ

-110 ISTFGNSNTEE
+110 ISAFGNSNTEE
-121 LNRNKWFGEII
+121 IYKNKWFGEII
-132 PTHIMEHVNQL
+132 PTHILAEITQPEIV
-143 DIIDLIQRPIY
+143 DLVQRPVY
-154 VNEDTTMTIDEVI
+154 VNETMTMTIEEII

-191 QSALDIMEISVESPI
+191 ISALDIMELSVESSV

-211 KTFGVESILSLDK
+211 KTFGTESILQLDK
-224 ASSAE
+224 ASAE
-229 IISPTDFLPV
+229 DIISPTDFLPIQV
-239 QIESGDSN
+239 EHGDTN
-247 EFVYVTSSNKGK
+247 AFVYVTSNDKGR
-259 LKVNNHKEFDGD
+259 LKVSTSSEEAE
-271 QTTVKI
+271 QTTVKV
-277 PKSAV
+277 PKSAI

-288 LESSIYFEYDS
+288 LDSLTYFIFDDK
-299 EIIIEH
+299 ILIEQKDGQ
-305 PDRHTSTWSL
+305 PIEWSL
-315 FDITTLNEE
+315 FDITALNEE
-324 VNEAMN
+324 VNDALN
-330 TVGTEGFV
+330 TVGTEGFI
-338 GTMRDIYQAIKIF
+338 GTMRDVYQAIKIF

-356 SLMYQVFMNISKVPR
+356 SLMYQVFMNITKLPR
-371 KIGSWIWVAL
+371 KLAAWVWSAL
-381 KRAIKT
+381 KRALKT

-410 VLERIKMMGENS
+410 ILERIKMMSENS

-431 LGPLYFLPFMYIL
+431 LGPIYFLPFMYIL
-444 QRNANRSVKL
+444 QRNANRTNKL

-468 ERHDQKLE
+468 ERHEQKLE
-476 FARQEGDPETVDR
+476 YAKQEGNPEEVDK

-544 NIGVA
+544 NVGMSN
-549 GGHPYTVETRLGGS
+549 GQGYTVETRLGGL
-563 DY
+563 D

>member
-1 MYNISEYILAKR
+1 MYNVSEYILAKR
-13 SAYITEKALEKSLE
+13 SAYITEKALEKSLT
-27 YRSFNEGENKPIT
+27 YRSFNEGENKPIL
-40 YERFKPDNFYKIQK
+40 YERFKPDDFYKVQK

-59 IQAIFP
+59 IETIFP
-65 GSIIKKF
+65 GSIVKKF

-91 FDPYYIRIPFIITQ
+91 FDPYFIRIPFIITQ

-110 ISTFGNSNTEE
+110 ISAFGNSNTEE
-121 LNRNKWFGEII
+121 IYKNKWFGEII
-132 PTHIMEHVNQL
+132 PTHILAEITQPEIV
-143 DIIDLIQRPIY
+143 DLVQRPVY
-154 VNEDTTMTIDEVI
+154 VNETMTMTIEEII

-191 QSALDIMEISVESPI
+191 ISALDIMELSVESSV

-211 KTFGVESILSLDK
+211 KTFGTESILQLDK
-224 ASSAE
+224 ASAE
-229 IISPTDFLPV
+229 DIISPTDFLPIQV
-239 QIESGDSN
+239 EHGDTN
-247 EFVYVTSSNKGK
+247 AFVYVTSNDKGR
-259 LKVNNHKEFDGD
+259 LKVSTSSEEAE
-271 QTTVKI
+271 QTTVKV

-288 LESSIYFEYDS
+288 LDSLTYFIFDDK
-299 EIIIEH
+299 ILIEQKDGQ
-305 PDRHTSTWSL
+305 PIEWSL
-315 FDITTLNEE
+315 FDITALNEE
-324 VNEAMN
+324 VNDALN
-330 TVGTEGFV
+330 TVGTEGFI
-338 GTMRDIYQAIKIF
+338 GTMRDVYQAIKIF

-356 SLMYQVFMNISKVPR
+356 SLMYQVFMNITKLPR
-371 KIGSWIWVAL
+371 KLAAWVWSAL
-381 KRAIKT
+381 KRALKT

-410 VLERIKMMGENS
+410 ILERIKMMSENS

-431 LGPLYFLPFMYIL
+431 LGPIYFLPFMYIL
-444 QRNANRSVKL
+444 QRNANRTNKL

-468 ERHDQKLE
+468 ERHEQKLE
-476 FARQEGDPETVDR
+476 YAKQEGNPEEVDK

-544 NIGVA
+544 NVGMSN
-549 GGHPYTVETRLGGS
+549 GQGYTVETRLGGL
-563 DY
+563 D

>member
-1 MYNISEYILAKR
+1 MYNVSEYILAKR
-13 SAYITEKALEKSLE
+13 SAYITEKALEKSLT
-27 YRSFNEGENKPIT
+27 YRSFNEGENKPIL
-40 YERFKPDNFYKIQK
+40 YERFKPDNFYKVQK

-59 IQAIFP
+59 IETIFP
-65 GSIIKKF
+65 GSIVKKF

-91 FDPYYIRIPFIITQ
+91 FDPYFIRIPFIITQ

-110 ISTFGNSNTEE
+110 ISAFGNSNTEE
-121 LNRNKWFGEII
+121 IYKNKWFGEII
-132 PTHIMEHVNQL
+132 PTHILAEITQPEIV
-143 DIIDLIQRPIY
+143 DLVQRPVY
-154 VNEDTTMTIDEVI
+154 VNETTTMTIEEII

-191 QSALDIMEISVESPI
+191 ISALDIMELSVESSV

-211 KTFGVESILSLDK
+211 KTFGTESILQLDK
-224 ASSAE
+224 ASAE
-229 IISPTDFLPV
+229 DIISPTDFLPIQV
-239 QIESGDSN
+239 EHGDTN
-247 EFVYVTSSNKGK
+247 AFVYVTSNDKGR
-259 LKVNNHKEFDGD
+259 LKVSTSSEEAE
-271 QTTVKI
+271 QTTVKV

-288 LESSIYFEYDS
+288 LDSLTYFIFDDK
-299 EIIIEH
+299 ILIEQKDGQ
-305 PDRHTSTWSL
+305 PIEWSL
-315 FDITTLNEE
+315 FDITALNEE
-324 VNEAMN
+324 VNDALN
-330 TVGTEGFV
+330 TVGTEGFI
-338 GTMRDIYQAIKIF
+338 GTMRDVYQAIKIF
-351 GLRKG
+351 GIRKG
-356 SLMYQVFMNISKVPR
+356 SVMYQVFMNITKIPR
-371 KIGSWIWVAL
+371 KVAVWVWAAL
-381 KRAIKT
+381 RRAIKT
-387 RNQREKEDMLEFQEK
+387 RNQRQKDDMLDFQEK

-410 VLERIKMMGENS
+410 ILERIKSMGENA

-431 LGPLYFLPFMYIL
+431 LGPIHFLPFMYML
-444 QRNANRSVKL
+444 QRRANNQVKL

-468 ERHDQKLE
+468 ERHEQKLE
-476 FARQEGDPETVDR
+476 YAKQEGDPETVDK

-502 KLIEFKRDLVQ
+502 KLIEFKRDLLN

-544 NIGVA
+544 NVSMS
-549 GGHPYTVETRLGGS
+549 GGHGYTVETRAGGL

>member
-1 MYNISEYILAKR
+1 MYNVSEYILAKR
-13 SAYITEKALEKSLE
+13 SAYITEKALEKSLT
-27 YRSFNEGENKPIT
+27 YRSFNEGENKPIL
-40 YERFKPDNFYKIQK
+40 YERFKPDDFYKVQK

-59 IQAIFP
+59 IETIFP
-65 GSIIKKF
+65 GSIVKKF

-91 FDPYYIRIPFIITQ
+91 FDPYFIRIPFIITQ

-110 ISTFGNSNTEE
+110 ISAFGNSNTEE
-121 LNRNKWFGEII
+121 IYKNKWFGEII
-132 PTHIMEHVNQL
+132 PTHILAEITQPEIV
-143 DIIDLIQRPIY
+143 DLVQRPVY
-154 VNEDTTMTIDEVI
+154 VNETTTMTIEEII

-191 QSALDIMEISVESPI
+191 ISALDIMELSVESSV

-211 KTFGVESILSLDK
+211 KTFGTESILQLDK
-224 ASSAE
+224 ASAE
-229 IISPTDFLPV
+229 DIISPTDFLPIQV
-239 QIESGDSN
+239 EHGDTN
-247 EFVYVTSSNKGK
+247 AFVYVTSNDKGR
-259 LKVNNHKEFDGD
+259 LKVSTSSEEAE
-271 QTTVKI
+271 QTTVKV
-277 PKSAV
+277 PKSAI

-288 LESSIYFEYDS
+288 LDSLTYFIFDDK
-299 EIIIEH
+299 ILIEQKDGQ
-305 PDRHTSTWSL
+305 PIEWSL
-315 FDITTLNEE
+315 FDITALNEE
-324 VNEAMN
+324 VNDALN
-330 TVGTEGFV
+330 TVGTEGFI
-338 GTMRDIYQAIKIF
+338 GTMRDVYQAIKIF

-356 SLMYQVFMNISKVPR
+356 SLMYQVFMNITKLPR
-371 KIGSWIWVAL
+371 KLAAWVWSAL
-381 KRAIKT
+381 KRAMKT

-410 VLERIKMMGENS
+410 ILERIKMMSENS

-431 LGPLYFLPFMYIL
+431 LGPIYFLPFMYIL
-444 QRNANRSVKL
+444 QRNANRTNKL

-468 ERHDQKLE
+468 ERHEQKLE
-476 FARQEGDPETVDR
+476 YAKQEGNPEEVDK

-544 NIGVA
+544 NVGMSN
-549 GGHPYTVETRLGGS
+549 GQGYTVETRLGGL
-563 DY
+563 D

>member
-1 MYNISEYILAKR
+1 MYNVSEYILAKR
-13 SAYITEKALEKSLE
+13 SAYITEKALEKSLT
-27 YRSFNEGENKPIT
+27 YRSFNEGENKPIL
-40 YERFKPDNFYKIQK
+40 YERFKPDNFYTIQK

-59 IQAIFP
+59 IETIFP
-65 GSIIKKF
+65 GSIVKKF

-91 FDPYYIRIPFIITQ
+91 FDPYFIRIPFIITQ

-110 ISTFGNSNTEE
+110 ISAFGNSNTEE
-121 LNRNKWFGEII
+121 IYKNKWFGEII
-132 PTHIMEHVNQL
+132 PTHVLAEITQPEIV
-143 DIIDLIQRPIY
+143 DLVQRPVY
-154 VNEDTTMTIDEVI
+154 VNESMTMTIEEII

-191 QSALDIMEISVESPI
+191 ISALDIMELSVESSV

-211 KTFGVESILSLDK
+211 KTFGIESILQLDK
-224 ASSAE
+224 AAAE
-229 IISPTDFLPV
+229 DIISPTDFLPIQV
-239 QIESGDSN
+239 EHGDTN
-247 EFVYVTSSNKGK
+247 AFVYVTSNDKGR
-259 LKVNNHKEFDGD
+259 LKVSTSSEGAD
-271 QTTVKI
+271 QTTVKV

-288 LESSIYFEYDS
+288 LDSLTYFIFDDK
-299 EIIIEH
+299 ILIEQKDGQ
-305 PDRHTSTWSL
+305 PIEWSL
-315 FDITTLNEE
+315 FNITALNEE
-324 VNEAMN
+324 VNDALN
-330 TVGTEGFV
+330 TVGTEGFI
-338 GTMRDIYQAIKIF
+338 GTMRDVYQAIKIF

-356 SLMYQVFMNISKVPR
+356 SLMYQVFMNITKLPR
-371 KIGSWIWVAL
+371 KLAAWVWSAL
-381 KRAIKT
+381 KRAMKT

-410 VLERIKMMGENS
+410 ILERIKMMTENS
-422 VRSWVWTII
+422 IRSWVWTII
-431 LGPLYFLPFMYIL
+431 LGPIYFLPFMYIL
-444 QRNANRSVKL
+444 QRNASRTNKL

-468 ERHDQKLE
+468 ERHEQKLE
-476 FARQEGDPETVDR
+476 YAKQEGNPEEVDK

-544 NIGVA
+544 NVGMSN
-549 GGHPYTVETRLGGS
+549 GQGYTVETRIGGL
-563 DY
+563 D

>member
-1 MYNISEYILAKR
+1 MYNVSEYILAKR
-13 SAYITEKALEKSLE
+13 SAYITEKALEKSLT
-27 YRSFNEGENKPIT
+27 YRSFNEGENKPIL
-40 YERFKPDNFYKIQK
+40 YERFKPDDFYTIQK

-59 IQAIFP
+59 IETIFP
-65 GSIIKKF
+65 GSIVKKF

-91 FDPYYIRIPFIITQ
+91 FDPYFIRIPFIITQ

-110 ISTFGNSNTEE
+110 ISAFGNSNTEE
-121 LNRNKWFGEII
+121 IYKNKWFGEII
-132 PTHIMEHVNQL
+132 PTHILAEITQPEIV
-143 DIIDLIQRPIY
+143 DLVQRPVY
-154 VNEDTTMTIDEVI
+154 VNETTTMTIEEII

-191 QSALDIMEISVESPI
+191 ISALDIMELSVESSV

-211 KTFGVESILSLDK
+211 KTFGTESILQLDK
-224 ASSAE
+224 ASAE
-229 IISPTDFLPV
+229 DIISPTDFLPIQV
-239 QIESGDSN
+239 EHGDTN
-247 EFVYVTSSNKGK
+247 AFVYVTSNDKGR
-259 LKVNNHKEFDGD
+259 LKVSTSSEEAE
-271 QTTVKI
+271 QTTVKV

-288 LESSIYFEYDS
+288 LDSLTYFIFDDK
-299 EIIIEH
+299 ILIEQKDGQ
-305 PDRHTSTWSL
+305 PIEWSL
-315 FDITTLNEE
+315 FDITALNEE
-324 VNEAMN
+324 VNDALN
-330 TVGTEGFV
+330 TVGTEGFI
-338 GTMRDIYQAIKIF
+338 GTMRDVYQAIKIF

-356 SLMYQVFMNISKVPR
+356 SLMYQVFMNITKLPR
-371 KIGSWIWVAL
+371 KLAAWVWSAL
-381 KRAIKT
+381 KRAMKT

-410 VLERIKMMGENS
+410 ILERIKMMSENS

-431 LGPLYFLPFMYIL
+431 LGPIYFLPFMYIL
-444 QRNANRSVKL
+444 QRNANRTNKL

-468 ERHDQKLE
+468 ERHEQKLE
-476 FARQEGDPETVDR
+476 YAKQEGNPEEVDK

-544 NIGVA
+544 NVGMSN
-549 GGHPYTVETRLGGS
+549 GQGYTVETRLGGL
-563 DY
+563 D

>member
-1 MYNISEYILAKR
+1 MYNVSEYILAKR
-13 SAYITEKALEKSLE
+13 SAYITEKALEKSLT
-27 YRSFNEGENKPIT
+27 YRSFNEGENKPIL
-40 YERFKPDNFYKIQK
+40 YERFKPDNFYKVQK

-59 IQAIFP
+59 IETIFP
-65 GSIIKKF
+65 GSIVKKF

-91 FDPYYIRIPFIITQ
+91 FDPYFIRIPFIITQ

-110 ISTFGNSNTEE
+110 ISAFGNSNTEE
-121 LNRNKWFGEII
+121 IYKNKWFGEII
-132 PTHIMEHVNQL
+132 PTHILAEITQPEIV
-143 DIIDLIQRPIY
+143 DLVQRPVY
-154 VNEDTTMTIDEVI
+154 VNETTTMTIEEII

-191 QSALDIMEISVESPI
+191 ISALDIMELSVESSV

-211 KTFGVESILSLDK
+211 KTYGTESILQLDK
-224 ASSAE
+224 ASAE
-229 IISPTDFLPV
+229 DIISPTDFLPIQV
-239 QIESGDSN
+239 EHGDTN
-247 EFVYVTSSNKGK
+247 AFVYVTSNDKGR
-259 LKVNNHKEFDGD
+259 LKVSTSSEEAE
-271 QTTVKI
+271 QTTVKV

-288 LESSIYFEYDS
+288 LDSLTYFIFDDK
-299 EIIIEH
+299 ILIEQKDGQ
-305 PDRHTSTWSL
+305 PIEWSL
-315 FDITTLNEE
+315 FDITALNEE
-324 VNEAMN
+324 VNDALN
-330 TVGTEGFV
+330 TVGTEGFI
-338 GTMRDIYQAIKIF
+338 GTMRDVYQAIKIF
-351 GLRKG
+351 GIRKG
-356 SLMYQVFMNISKVPR
+356 SVMYQVFMNITKIPR
-371 KIGSWIWVAL
+371 KVAVWVWSAL
-381 KRAIKT
+381 RRAIKT
-387 RNQREKEDMLEFQEK
+387 RNQRQKDDMLDFQEK

-410 VLERIKMMGENS
+410 ILERIKSMGENA

-431 LGPLYFLPFMYIL
+431 LGPIHFLPFMYML
-444 QRNANRSVKL
+444 QRRANNQVKL

-468 ERHDQKLE
+468 ERHEQKLE
-476 FARQEGDPETVDR
+476 YAKQEGDPETVDR

-502 KLIEFKRDLVQ
+502 KLIEFKRDLLN

-544 NIGVA
+544 NVSMS
-549 GGHPYTVETRLGGS
+549 GGQGYTVETRAGGL

>member
-1 MYNISEYILAKR
+1 MYNVSEYILAKR
-13 SAYITEKALEKSLE
+13 SAYITEKALEKSLT
-27 YRSFNEGENKPIT
+27 YRSFNEGENKPIL
-40 YERFKPDNFYKIQK
+40 YERFKPDDFYKVQK

-59 IQAIFP
+59 IETIFP
-65 GSIIKKF
+65 GSIVKKF

-91 FDPYYIRIPFIITQ
+91 FDPYFIRIPFIITQ

-110 ISTFGNSNTEE
+110 ISAFGNSNTEE
-121 LNRNKWFGEII
+121 IYKNKWFGEII
-132 PTHIMEHVNQL
+132 PTHVLAEITQPEIV
-143 DIIDLIQRPIY
+143 DLVQRPVY
-154 VNEDTTMTIDEVI
+154 VNETMTMTIEEII

-191 QSALDIMEISVESPI
+191 ISALDIMELSVESSI
-206 FKHID
+206 FKYID
-211 KTFGVESILSLDK
+211 KTFGTESILQLDK
-224 ASSAE
+224 ASAE
-229 IISPTDFLPV
+229 DIISPTDFLPIQV
-239 QIESGDSN
+239 EHGDTN
-247 EFVYVTSSNKGK
+247 AFVYVTSNDKGR
-259 LKVNNHKEFDGD
+259 LKVSTSSEEAE
-271 QTTVKI
+271 QTTVKV

-288 LESSIYFEYDS
+288 LDSLTYFIFDDK
-299 EIIIEH
+299 ILIEQKDGQ
-305 PDRHTSTWSL
+305 PIEWSL
-315 FDITTLNEE
+315 FDITALNEE
-324 VNEAMN
+324 VNDALN
-330 TVGTEGFV
+330 TVGTEGFI
-338 GTMRDIYQAIKIF
+338 GTMRDVYQAIKIF

-356 SLMYQVFMNISKVPR
+356 SLMYQVFMNITKLPR
-371 KIGSWIWVAL
+371 KLAAWVWSAL
-381 KRAIKT
+381 KRAMKT

-410 VLERIKMMGENS
+410 ILERIKMMSENS

-431 LGPLYFLPFMYIL
+431 LGPIYFLPFMYIL
-444 QRNANRSVKL
+444 QRNANRTNKL

-468 ERHDQKLE
+468 ERHEQKLE
-476 FARQEGDPETVDR
+476 YAKQEGNPEEVDK

-544 NIGVA
+544 NVGMSN
-549 GGHPYTVETRLGGS
+549 GQGYTVETRLGGL
-563 DY
+563 D

>member
-1 MYNISEYILAKR
+1 MYNVSEYILAKR
-13 SAYITEKALEKSLE
+13 SAYITEKALEKSLT
-27 YRSFNEGENKPIT
+27 YRSFNEGENKPIL
-40 YERFKPDNFYKIQK
+40 YERFKPDNFYTIQK

-59 IQAIFP
+59 IETIFP
-65 GSIIKKF
+65 GSIVKKF

-91 FDPYYIRIPFIITQ
+91 FDPYFIRIPFIITQ

-110 ISTFGNSNTEE
+110 ISAFGNSNTEE
-121 LNRNKWFGEII
+121 IYKNKWFGEII
-132 PTHIMEHVNQL
+132 PTHVLAEITQPEIV
-143 DIIDLIQRPIY
+143 DLVQRPVY
-154 VNEDTTMTIDEVI
+154 VNETMTMTIEEII

-191 QSALDIMEISVESPI
+191 ISALDIMELSVESSV

-211 KTFGVESILSLDK
+211 KTFGTESILQLDK
-224 ASSAE
+224 AAAE
-229 IISPTDFLPV
+229 DIISPTDFLPIQV
-239 QIESGDSN
+239 EHGDIN
-247 EFVYVTSSNKGK
+247 AFVYVTSNDKGR
-259 LKVNNHKEFDGD
+259 LKVSTSSEEAD
-271 QTTVKI
+271 QTTVKV

-288 LESSIYFEYDS
+288 LDSLTYFIFDDK
-299 EIIIEH
+299 ILIEQKDGQ
-305 PDRHTSTWSL
+305 PIEWSL
-315 FDITTLNEE
+315 FDITALNEE
-324 VNEAMN
+324 VNDALN
-330 TVGTEGFV
+330 TVGTEGFI
-338 GTMRDIYQAIKIF
+338 GTMRDVYQAIKIF

-356 SLMYQVFMNISKVPR
+356 SLMYQVFMNITKLPR
-371 KIGSWIWVAL
+371 KLAAWVWSAL
-381 KRAIKT
+381 KRAMKT

-410 VLERIKMMGENS
+410 ILERIKMMTENS
-422 VRSWVWTII
+422 IRSWVWTII
-431 LGPLYFLPFMYIL
+431 LGPIYFLPFMYIL
-444 QRNANRSVKL
+444 QRNASRTNKL

-468 ERHDQKLE
+468 ERHEQKLE
-476 FARQEGDPETVDR
+476 YAKQEGNPEEVDK

-544 NIGVA
+544 NVGMSN
-549 GGHPYTVETRLGGS
+549 GQGYTVETRIGGL
-563 DY
+563 D

>member
-1 MYNISEYILAKR
+1 MYNVSEYILAKR
-13 SAYITEKALEKSLE
+13 SAYITEKALEKSLT
-27 YRSFNEGENKPIT
+27 YRSFNEGENKPIL
-40 YERFKPDNFYKIQK
+40 YERFKPDDFYKVQK

-59 IQAIFP
+59 IETIFP

-91 FDPYYIRIPFIITQ
+91 FDPYFIRIPFIITQ

-110 ISTFGNSNTEE
+110 ISAFGNSNTEE
-121 LNRNKWFGEII
+121 IYKNKWFGEII
-132 PTHIMEHVNQL
+132 PTHILAEITQPEIV
-143 DIIDLIQRPIY
+143 DLVQRPVY
-154 VNEDTTMTIDEVI
+154 VNETTTMTIEEII

-191 QSALDIMEISVESPI
+191 ISALDIMELSVESSV

-211 KTFGVESILSLDK
+211 KTFGTESILQLDK
-224 ASSAE
+224 ASAE
-229 IISPTDFLPV
+229 DIISPTDFLPIQV
-239 QIESGDSN
+239 EHGDTN
-247 EFVYVTSSNKGK
+247 AFVYVTSNDKGR
-259 LKVNNHKEFDGD
+259 LKVSTSSEEAE
-271 QTTVKI
+271 QTTVKV

-288 LESSIYFEYDS
+288 LDSLTYFIFDDK
-299 EIIIEH
+299 ILIEQKDGQ
-305 PDRHTSTWSL
+305 PIEWSL
-315 FDITTLNEE
+315 FDITALNEE
-324 VNEAMN
+324 VNDALN
-330 TVGTEGFV
+330 TVGTEGFI
-338 GTMRDIYQAIKIF
+338 GTMRDVYQAIKIF

-356 SLMYQVFMNISKVPR
+356 SLMYQVFMNITKLPR
-371 KIGSWIWVAL
+371 KLAAWVWSAL
-381 KRAIKT
+381 KRAMKT

-410 VLERIKMMGENS
+410 ILERIKMMSENS

-431 LGPLYFLPFMYIL
+431 LGPIYFLPFMYIL
-444 QRNANRSVKL
+444 QRNANRTNKL

-468 ERHDQKLE
+468 ERHEQKLE
-476 FARQEGDPETVDR
+476 YAKQEGNPEEVDK

-544 NIGVA
+544 NVGMSN
-549 GGHPYTVETRLGGS
+549 GQGYTVETRLGGL
-563 DY
+563 D

>member
-1 MYNISEYILAKR
+1 MYNVSEYILAKR
-13 SAYITEKALEKSLE
+13 SAYITEKALEKSLT
-27 YRSFNEGENKPIT
+27 YRSFNEGENKPIL
-40 YERFKPDNFYKIQK
+40 YERFKPDDFYKVQK

-59 IQAIFP
+59 IETIFP
-65 GSIIKKF
+65 GSIVKKF

-91 FDPYYIRIPFIITQ
+91 FDPYFIRIPFIITQ

-110 ISTFGNSNTEE
+110 ISAFGNSNTEE
-121 LNRNKWFGEII
+121 IYKNKWFGEII
-132 PTHIMEHVNQL
+132 PTHVLAEITQPEIV
-143 DIIDLIQRPIY
+143 DLVQRPVY
-154 VNEDTTMTIDEVI
+154 VNETMTMTIEEII

-191 QSALDIMEISVESPI
+191 ISALDIMELSVESSV

-211 KTFGVESILSLDK
+211 KTYGTESILQLDK
-224 ASSAE
+224 ASAE
-229 IISPTDFLPV
+229 DIISPTDFLPIQV
-239 QIESGDSN
+239 EHGDTN
-247 EFVYVTSSNKGK
+247 AFVYVTSNDKGR
-259 LKVNNHKEFDGD
+259 LKVSTSSEEAE
-271 QTTVKI
+271 QTTVKV

-288 LESSIYFEYDS
+288 LDSLTYFIFDDK
-299 EIIIEH
+299 ILIEQKDGQ
-305 PDRHTSTWSL
+305 PIEWSL
-315 FDITTLNEE
+315 FDITALNEE
-324 VNEAMN
+324 VNDALN
-330 TVGTEGFV
+330 TVGTEGFI
-338 GTMRDIYQAIKIF
+338 GTMRDVYQAIKIF

-356 SLMYQVFMNISKVPR
+356 SLMYQVFMNITKLPR
-371 KIGSWIWVAL
+371 KLAAWVWSAL
-381 KRAIKT
+381 KRAMKT

-410 VLERIKMMGENS
+410 ILERIKMMSENS

-431 LGPLYFLPFMYIL
+431 LGPIYFLPFMYIL
-444 QRNANRSVKL
+444 QRNANRTIKL

-468 ERHDQKLE
+468 ERHEQKLE
-476 FARQEGDPETVDR
+476 YAKQEGNPEEVDK

-544 NIGVA
+544 NVGMSN
-549 GGHPYTVETRLGGS
+549 GQGYTVETRLGGL
-563 DY
+563 D

>member
-1 MYNISEYILAKR
+1 MYNVSEYILAKR
-13 SAYITEKALEKSLE
+13 SAYITEKALEKSLT
-27 YRSFNEGENKPIT
+27 YRSFNEGENKPIL
-40 YERFKPDNFYKIQK
+40 YERFKPDNFYTIQK

-59 IQAIFP
+59 IETIFP
-65 GSIIKKF
+65 GSIVKKF

-91 FDPYYIRIPFIITQ
+91 FDPYFIRIPFIITQ

-110 ISTFGNSNTEE
+110 ISAFGNSNTEE
-121 LNRNKWFGEII
+121 IYKNKWFGEII
-132 PTHIMEHVNQL
+132 PTHVLAEITQPEIV
-143 DIIDLIQRPIY
+143 DLVQRPVY
-154 VNEDTTMTIDEVI
+154 VNETMTMTIEEII

-191 QSALDIMEISVESPI
+191 ISALDIMELSVESSV

-211 KTFGVESILSLDK
+211 KTFGTESILQLDK
-224 ASSAE
+224 ASAE
-229 IISPTDFLPV
+229 DIISPTDFLPIQV
-239 QIESGDSN
+239 EHGDTN
-247 EFVYVTSSNKGK
+247 AFVYVTSNDKGR
-259 LKVNNHKEFDGD
+259 LKVSTSSEEAE
-271 QTTVKI
+271 QTTVKV

-288 LESSIYFEYDS
+288 LDSLTYFIFDDK
-299 EIIIEH
+299 ILIEQKDGQ
-305 PDRHTSTWSL
+305 PIEWSL
-315 FDITTLNEE
+315 FDITALNEE
-324 VNEAMN
+324 VNDALN
-330 TVGTEGFV
+330 TVGTEGFI
-338 GTMRDIYQAIKIF
+338 GTMRDVYQAIKIF

-356 SLMYQVFMNISKVPR
+356 SLMYQVFMNITKLPR
-371 KIGSWIWVAL
+371 KLAAWVWSAL
-381 KRAIKT
+381 KRAMKT

-410 VLERIKMMGENS
+410 ILERIKMMSENS

-431 LGPLYFLPFMYIL
+431 LGPIYFLPFMYIL
-444 QRNANRSVKL
+444 QRNANRTNKL

-468 ERHDQKLE
+468 ERHEQKLE
-476 FARQEGDPETVDR
+476 YAKQEGNPEEVDK

-544 NIGVA
+544 NVGMSN
-549 GGHPYTVETRLGGS
+549 GQGYTVETRIGGL
-563 DY
+563 D

>member
-1 MYNISEYILAKR
+1 MYNVSEYILAKR
-13 SAYITEKALEKSLE
+13 SAYITEKALEKSLT
-27 YRSFNEGENKPIT
+27 YRSFNEGENKPIL
-40 YERFKPDNFYKIQK
+40 YERFKPDNFYKVQK

-59 IQAIFP
+59 IETIFP
-65 GSIIKKF
+65 GSIVKKF

-91 FDPYYIRIPFIITQ
+91 FDPYFIRIPFIITQ

-110 ISTFGNSNTEE
+110 ISAFGNSNTEE
-121 LNRNKWFGEII
+121 IYKNKWFGEII
-132 PTHIMEHVNQL
+132 PTHVLAEITQPEIV
-143 DIIDLIQRPIY
+143 DLVQRPVY
-154 VNEDTTMTIDEVI
+154 VNETMTMTIEEII

-191 QSALDIMEISVESPI
+191 ISALDIMELSVESSV

-211 KTFGVESILSLDK
+211 KTFGTESILQLDK
-224 ASSAE
+224 ASAE
-229 IISPTDFLPV
+229 DIISPTDFLPIQV
-239 QIESGDSN
+239 EHGDTN
-247 EFVYVTSSNKGK
+247 AFVYVTSNDKGR
-259 LKVNNHKEFDGD
+259 LKVSTSSEEAE
-271 QTTVKI
+271 QTTVKV
-277 PKSAV
+277 PKSAI

-288 LESSIYFEYDS
+288 LDSLTYFIFDDK
-299 EIIIEH
+299 ILIEQKDGQ
-305 PDRHTSTWSL
+305 PIEWSL
-315 FDITTLNEE
+315 FDITALNEE
-324 VNEAMN
+324 VNDALN
-330 TVGTEGFV
+330 TVGIEGFI
-338 GTMRDIYQAIKIF
+338 GTMRDVYQAIKIF

-356 SLMYQVFMNISKVPR
+356 SLMYQVFMNITKLPR
-371 KIGSWIWVAL
+371 KLAAWVWSAL
-381 KRAIKT
+381 KRAMKT

-410 VLERIKMMGENS
+410 ILERIKMMTENS
-422 VRSWVWTII
+422 IRSWVWTII
-431 LGPLYFLPFMYIL
+431 LGPIYFLPFMYIL
-444 QRNANRSVKL
+444 QRNANRTNKL

-468 ERHDQKLE
+468 ERHEQKLE
-476 FARQEGDPETVDR
+476 YAKQEGNPEEVDK

-544 NIGVA
+544 NVGMSN
-549 GGHPYTVETRLGGS
+549 GQGYTVETRLGGL
-563 DY
+563 D

>member
-13 SAYITEKALEKSLE
+13 SAYITEKALEKSLT

-40 YERFKPDNFYKIQK
+40 YERFKPDNFYKVQK
-54 NFEFL
+54 NLEFL
-59 IQAIFP
+59 LEAIFP
-65 GSIIKKF
+65 GSVLKKF

-78 ISLKAIPLFIVEI
+78 ISIKAIPIFIAEI
-91 FDPYYIRIPFIITQ
+91 YDPYFIRIPFIITQ

-110 ISTFGNSNTEE
+110 ISSFGNSNTEE

-132 PTHIMEHVNQL
+132 ATHILSEITQPE
-143 DIIDLIQRPIY
+143 IIDLIQRPIY
-154 VNEDTTMTIDEVI
+154 VNETETMKIEEVI

-172 SYAIGTTDADQV
+172 AYAIGTTDVDKV

-211 KTFGVESILSLDK
+211 KTYGVESILTLDR
-224 ASSAE
+224 ASSE
-229 IISPTDFLPV
+229 DIISPTDFIPV
-239 QIESGDSN
+239 QIEHGEAN
-247 EFVYVTSSNKGK
+247 EYVYVTASDKGK
-259 LKVNNHKEFDGD
+259 LKVSTNNSEDA

-277 PKSAV
+277 PKSAI

-288 LESSIYFEYDS
+288 LDTNTYFEYDA
-299 EIIIEH
+299 EIVIEL
-305 PDRHTSTWSL
+305 PEGGTSTWSL
-315 FDITTLNEE
+315 FNLYALNEE
-324 VNEAMN
+324 IDDAINSHY
-330 TVGTEGFV
+330 GTESFM
-338 GTMRDIYQAIKIF
+338 GTMKDIYQAIKIF

-356 SLMYQVFMNISKVPR
+356 SLMYQVFMNLSKMPR
-371 KIGSWIWVAL
+371 KIASWAWSAI
-381 KRAIKT
+381 KRAMKT
-387 RNQREKEDMLEFQEK
+387 RNQREKEEMLEFQEK
-402 LLNDEFDI
+402 LLNDEFDV
-410 VLERIKMMGENS
+410 VLERIRMMSENS
-422 VRSWVWTII
+422 IRSWVWTII
-431 LGPLYFLPFMYIL
+431 LGPLYFLPFVYIL
-444 QRNANRSVKL
+444 QRNANRNIKL

-460 EFKIDGLL
+460 EFKLDGLL

-476 FARQEGDPETVDR
+476 YAKQEGDPQVVDQ

-544 NIGVA
+544 NIGVS
-549 GGHPYTVETRLGGS
+549 GGNPYTVETRIPG
-563 DY
+563 DF

>member
-1 MYNISEYILAKR
+1 MYNVSEYILAKR
-13 SAYITEKALEKSLE
+13 SAYITEKALEKSLT
-27 YRSFNEGENKPIT
+27 YRSFNEGENKPIL
-40 YERFKPDNFYKIQK
+40 YERFKPDDFYKVQK

-59 IQAIFP
+59 IETIFP
-65 GSIIKKF
+65 GSIVKKF

-91 FDPYYIRIPFIITQ
+91 FDPYFIRIPFIITQ

-110 ISTFGNSNTEE
+110 ISAFGNSNTEE
-121 LNRNKWFGEII
+121 IYKNKWFGEII
-132 PTHIMEHVNQL
+132 PTHVLAEITQPEIV
-143 DIIDLIQRPIY
+143 DLVQRPVY
-154 VNEDTTMTIDEVI
+154 VNETMTMTIEEII

-191 QSALDIMEISVESPI
+191 ISALDIMELSVESSV

-211 KTFGVESILSLDK
+211 KTFGTESILQLDK
-224 ASSAE
+224 ASAE
-229 IISPTDFLPV
+229 DIISPTDFLPIQV
-239 QIESGDSN
+239 EHGDTN
-247 EFVYVTSSNKGK
+247 AFVYVTSNDKGR
-259 LKVNNHKEFDGD
+259 LKVSTSSEEAE
-271 QTTVKI
+271 QTTVKV
-277 PKSAV
+277 PKSAI

-288 LESSIYFEYDS
+288 LDSLTYFIFDDK
-299 EIIIEH
+299 ILIEQKDGQ
-305 PDRHTSTWSL
+305 PIEWSL
-315 FDITTLNEE
+315 FDITALNEE
-324 VNEAMN
+324 VNDALN
-330 TVGTEGFV
+330 TVGTEGFI
-338 GTMRDIYQAIKIF
+338 GTMRDVYQAIKIF
-351 GLRKG
+351 GIRKG
-356 SLMYQVFMNISKVPR
+356 SLMYQVFMNITKLPR
-371 KIGSWIWVAL
+371 KLAAWVWSAL
-381 KRAIKT
+381 KRAMKT

-410 VLERIKMMGENS
+410 ILERIKMMSENS

-431 LGPLYFLPFMYIL
+431 LGPIYFLPFMYIL
-444 QRNANRSVKL
+444 QRNANRTNKL

-468 ERHDQKLE
+468 ERHEQKLE
-476 FARQEGDPETVDR
+476 YAKQEGNPEEVDK

-544 NIGVA
+544 NVGMSN
-549 GGHPYTVETRLGGS
+549 GQGYTVETRLGGL
-563 DY
+563 D